1 MKPEGSAPGDAA
13 VILLG
18 HQPRRA
24 RRSASFGVALQ
35 LSGHTHGG
43 MVIGLDRLAARAN
56 AGYLPAMLRSRF
68 SVRTIIITT
77 PLVDL
82 RFHTTSALI
91 LRRCVLFKLLLKI
104 NRLLAAAEDASPPAL
119 AALFVLRTSRRE
131 IEGDTVY

>member
-56 AGYLPAMLRSRF
+56 AG
-68 SVRTIIITT
+68 
-77 PLVDL
+77 
-82 RFHTTSALI
+82 
-91 LRRCVLFKLLLKI
+91 
-104 NRLLAAAEDASPPAL
+104 
-119 AALFVLRTSRRE
+119 
-131 IEGDTVY
+131 